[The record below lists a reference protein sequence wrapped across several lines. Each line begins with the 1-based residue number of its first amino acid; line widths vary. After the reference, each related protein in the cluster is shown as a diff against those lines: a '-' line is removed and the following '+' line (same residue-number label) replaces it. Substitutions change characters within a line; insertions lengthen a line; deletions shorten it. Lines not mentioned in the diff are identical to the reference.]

1 MMTSWRLRITM
12 WIFICLLIGGLIW
25 AVDYTESNTLLEK
38 EVMENEDDIKSLR
51 DAEHEE
57 FESRFRA
64 IE

>member
-57 FESRFRA
+57 FEIRFRA

>member
-57 FESRFRA
+57 FESLFRA

>member
-1 MMTSWRLRITM
+1 MTTSWRLRITM